1 MAKHT
6 TSWELLINCFQE
18 PQCYFLCYCTTDL
31 ATAAITVCL
40 ILSLSILHLHQR
52 SHYGGVITKFEQKK
66 NHWKSLFLCIL
77 KYWSIDLSN
86 LLQNFNSFLAIDA
99 PCSLSKRN
107 PINSSVNP
115 HFTWWLRLMAEH
127 PIHIKWTYSRSS
139 KTYRIKA
146 CIHTE
151 PCPSAKSITWSAQ
164 IWSQTVSNWDVN

>member
-1 MAKHT
+1 M
-6 TSWELLINCFQE
+6 LLLVLLYNRLSHC
-18 PQCYFLCYCTTDL
+18 CDYCVPNSFFAYSASAPEKPL
-31 ATAAITVCL
+31 WRCNYQIW
-40 ILSLSILHLHQR
+40 
-52 SHYGGVITKFEQKK
+52 TKEKK
-66 NHWKSLFLCIL
+66 NYWKSLFLCIL

-127 PIHIKWTYSRSS
+127 PIHIKRTYSRSS

>member
-66 NHWKSLFLCIL
+66 RKIIEKVYF
-77 KYWSIDLSN
+77 YVFSN
-86 LLQNFNSFLAIDA
+86 
-99 PCSLSKRN
+99 
-107 PINSSVNP
+107 
-115 HFTWWLRLMAEH
+115 
-127 PIHIKWTYSRSS
+127 
-139 KTYRIKA
+139 
-146 CIHTE
+146 TE
-151 PCPSAKSITWSAQ
+151 VLI
-164 IWSQTVSNWDVN
+164 